1 MPSEKYVNERMRQIV
16 TAKEVFYSQMLVLH
30 VWQLPPTDSGVPKAS
45 ALMIYLYSQ
54 AIRQINDKLSQANE
68 VACSDSMI
76 LAVMY
81 LYFVSTHPL
90 DLFARNGGAVRRD
103 SHRTTRPDLHQ
114 GPLNDLRALRLGGGH
129 VDAGNEHRKGL
140 ERMIELRGG
149 VKAIQAPGIAQSYC

>member
-1 MPSEKYVNERMRQIV
+1 MPSKKYANERMHQMV
-16 TAKEVFYSQMLVLH
+16 TAKEVFYSQMLAFHL
-30 VWQLPPTDSGVPKAS
+30 WQLPSTQVGITKAS
-45 ALMIYLYSQ
+45 AVMIRLYSQ
-54 AIRQINDKLSQANE
+54 AIRQVNDKLSQAQV